1 MRFKTNCLLATTALF
16 GLMLQA
22 STSFGGTVV
31 RETTTTTPNGSST
44 TTTTQQS
51 VTTSPVTT
59 TTATTVTGTTS
70 SETYWRTEEHST
82 GTNGARS
89 INFIQFDMNNDKIL
103 SINEIG
109 LMLFKLYD
117 TDGNQ
122 VIDNIEYERRA
133 VVTVLPMEKNTV
145 VSYDFD
151 GDGLADKTQYTQET
165 FSRDTLLT
173 RFDSNKDGLS
183 AHEFMDM
190 HFNEAD
196 VNNDKVV
203 DEKEW
208 RGSYIP
214 RLDKLNKQKAQVN
227 K

>member
-1 MRFKTNCLLATTALF
+1 MRFKTNCLLATAALF

-22 STSFGGTVV
+22 TTSFGGTVV
-31 RETTTTTPNGSST
+31 RETTTTTPGGST
-44 TTTTQQS
+44 TTTTTKQS
-51 VTTSPVTT
+51 VTTSPVT
-59 TTATTVTGTTS
+59 VTGTTS
-70 SETYWRTEEHST
+70 TETYWRTEEHST
-82 GTNGARS
+82 GAPGARS

-151 GDGLADKTQYTQET
+151 GDGLADETQYTQET

-173 RFDSNKDGLS
+173 RFDANKDGLS

-214 RLDKLNKQKAQVN
+214 RLDKLNKQKAHVN

>member
-1 MRFKTNCLLATTALF
+1 MHFKTNCLLATAALF

-22 STSFGGTVV
+22 TTSFGGTVV

-51 VTTSPVTT
+51 VTTSPVT
-59 TTATTVTGTTS
+59 ATGTTS
-70 SETYWRTEEHST
+70 TETYWRTEEHST
-82 GTNGARS
+82 GTPGARI
-89 INFIQFDMNNDKIL
+89 INFIQFDMNNDRIL

-109 LMLFKLYD
+109 VMLFKLYD

-165 FSRDTLLT
+165 FSRETLLT
-173 RFDSNKDGLS
+173 RFDANKDGLS
-183 AHEFMDM
+183 PHEFMDM

>member
-1 MRFKTNCLLATTALF
+1 MNFKTNCLLAATALF

-22 STSFGGTVV
+22 TTSFGGTVV

-51 VTTSPVTT
+51 VTASPVTT
-59 TTATTVTGTTS
+59 S
-70 SETYWRTEEHST
+70 SATYWRSEEHST
-82 GTNGARS
+82 GPAGART
-89 INFIQFDMNNDKIL
+89 INFIDFDMNNDKIL

-109 LMLFKLYD
+109 EMLFKLYD

-122 VIDNIEYERRA
+122 VVDNIEYERRA
-133 VVTVLPMEKNTV
+133 VATVLPMEKNTV

-183 AHEFMDM
+183 PHEFMDM

-196 VNNDKVV
+196 VSNDKVV
-203 DEKEW
+203 DLKEW
-208 RGSYIP
+208 QGSYIP
-214 RLDKLNKQKAQVN
+214 RLDKLNKQKAHVN